1 MGQLLK
7 DVGGIVKS
15 YSSKGSYKSI
25 QLQLIERFI
34 RFHDHNQN
42 LFFLKIE
49 QELTKLYYSIGEV
62 SEMFSVSNSLI
73 RYWEAEFSILKPS
86 KNSKG
91 DRRFMVKDI
100 RNLENIYTLVKER
113 GFTLDGAKKEL
124 KKKKSLVNSSDIT
137 IKLKKI
143 KNKMEKLLKDLEN

>member
-1 MGQLLK
+1 M
-7 DVGGIVKS
+7 
-15 YSSKGSYKSI
+15 
-25 QLQLIERFI
+25 
-34 RFHDHNQN
+34 
-42 LFFLKIE
+42 KIE

-62 SEMFSVSNSLI
+62 SEMFGVSNSLI

-100 RNLENIYTLVKER
+100 RNLERIHTLVKER

-124 KKKKSLVNSSDIT
+124 KKKKPEGGKSEVIK
-137 IKLKKI
+137 KLKNLRKRM
-143 KNKMEKLLKDLEN
+143 NRLLDDLG